1 MGGRNNTPAK
11 LEALTGLLKGTSTM
25 LIVLQNNPD
34 ADGMAAALALRK
46 LANTLKVTCTIACSG
61 TIGRAENR
69 ALVRYVNLRV
79 REIGELERKWFKFI
93 ALVDA
98 QPGQRN
104 SSLPP
109 RIKPQIVIDH
119 HPIRPETRRAAFFDV
134 RSAYGA
140 TSTILYE
147 YLEAASIEPDMPL
160 ATALLYGIRS
170 DTQDFGRKAHQ
181 ADIDASSALYAL
193 ANKRMLGAIQRGRV
207 PLEYFR
213 ILANALNNA
222 RHCGRCIYSG
232 LGVVDNADMI
242 AEVADLLLRY
252 EEAEWSLCWGCHGGA
267 VLLSVRTLSQ
277 DLPADRVV
285 RHIVRHRGSGGGHPS
300 MAAGQISLASGEL
313 KVLECDRLD
322 RLIVRRFLEITGCD
336 AAACRRV
343 T

>member
-1 MGGRNNTPAK
+1 
-11 LEALTGLLKGTSTM
+11 M

-46 LANTLKVTCTIACSG
+46 LANTLKITCTIACSG

-69 ALVRYVNLRV
+69 ALVRYVNLKV
-79 REIGELERKWFKFI
+79 REIEDLAPKWLKLI
-93 ALVDA
+93 ALVDT

-104 SSLPP
+104 SSLPS

-119 HPIRPETRRAAFFDV
+119 HPIRPETRKATFFDV
-134 RSAYGA
+134 RSSYGA

-147 YLEAASIEPDMPL
+147 YLDAASIEPDMPL

-170 DTQDFGRKAHQ
+170 DTQDFGRKAHR

-207 PLEYFR
+207 PLEYFQL
-213 ILANALNNA
+213 LATALNNA

-232 LGVVDNADMI
+232 LGVVENADMI

-252 EEAEWSLCWGCHGGA
+252 EEAEWSLCWGYHGGTA
-267 VLLSVRTLSQ
+267 LLSVRTISQ
-277 DLPADRVV
+277 DLPADRIV
-285 RHIVRHRGSGGGHPS
+285 RHIVRHKGSGGGHPS
-300 MAAGQISLASGEL
+300 MAAGQVPLISD
-313 KVLECDRLD
+313 KVLERDRLD
-322 RLIVRRFLEITGCD
+322 RLIARRFLEITGCD
-336 AAACRRV
+336 TAACRRV

>member
-1 MGGRNNTPAK
+1 MTRRNDTPAK
-11 LEALTGLLKGTSTM
+11 LEALTDLLKGKSTM

-34 ADGMAAALALRK
+34 ADGMAAAMALRK
-46 LANTLKVTCTIACSG
+46 LANKLKVTCSIACSG
-61 TIGRAENR
+61 TVGRAENR
-69 ALVRYVNLRV
+69 ALVRYVNLKV
-79 REIGELERKWFKFI
+79 REIAEMSPKWFNLI
-93 ALVDA
+93 ALVDT

-119 HPIRPETRRAAFFDV
+119 HPIRPETRTVAFHDV
-134 RSAYGA
+134 RSTYGA
-140 TSTILYE
+140 TATILYE
-147 YLEAASIEPDMPL
+147 YLQAASIKPDMPL

-181 ADIDASSALYAL
+181 ADIDASAELYGL

-213 ILANALNNA
+213 ILATGLINA
-222 RHCGRCIYSG
+222 RNCGRCIYSG
-232 LGVVDNADMI
+232 LGVVENADMI

-252 EEAEWSLCWGCHGGA
+252 EEAEWSLCWGYHAGGA
-267 VLLSVRTLSQ
+267 LLSVRTISQ
-277 DLPADRVV
+277 DLPADRIV

-300 MAAGQISLASGEL
+300 MAAGQITLAADT
-313 KVLECDRLD
+313 VADRDRLD
-322 RLIVRRFLEITGCD
+322 RLIPRRFLEITGCD
-336 AAACRRV
+336 AAVCRRI

>member
-1 MGGRNNTPAK
+1 MARRNDTNGK
-11 LEALTGLLKGTSTM
+11 LEALTGLLKGKSTM

-46 LANTLKVTCTIACSG
+46 LANKFKVTCSIACSG

-69 ALVRYVNLRV
+69 ALVRYVNLKV
-79 REIGELERKWFKFI
+79 REIAELSPKGFSLI
-93 ALVDA
+93 ALVDT

-109 RIKPQIVIDH
+109 QIKPQIVIDH
-119 HPIRPETRRAAFFDV
+119 HPLRPETRRVKFFDV
-134 RSAYGA
+134 RSTYGA
-140 TSTILYE
+140 TATILYE
-147 YLEAASIEPDMPL
+147 YLQAASIEPDMPL

-170 DTQDFGRKAHQ
+170 DTQDFGRKAHR

-207 PLEYFR
+207 PLEYFQ
-213 ILANALNNA
+213 ILATALINA

-232 LGVVDNADMI
+232 LGVVENADMI

-252 EEAEWSLCWGCHGGA
+252 EEAEWSLCWGYHAGA
-267 VLLSVRTLSQ
+267 AMLSVRTISQ
-277 DLPADRVV
+277 DLPADRIV
-285 RHIVRHRGSGGGHPS
+285 RHIVRHKGAGGGHPS
-300 MAAGQISLASGEL
+300 MAAGQITLASD
-313 KVLECDRLD
+313 KVLERDRLD
-322 RLIVRRFLEITGCD
+322 RLLARRFLEITGCD